1 MTPDMETASLAVRER
16 EQESFIFLGKV
27 ITCNTCQAY
36 LDGFVRASKTGFCP
50 VCGVHM
56 PTMKRRQERKA
67 RLIRHY
73 EDGEVI

>member
-1 MTPDMETASLAVRER
+1 MTAEVETISPAVRER
-16 EQESFIFLGKV
+16 EQEALIFLGEI

-36 LDGFVRASKTGFCP
+36 LDGFARAPKTGFCP

-67 RLIRHY
+67 RMIRHY
-73 EDGEVI
+73 EDGGVI

>member
-1 MTPDMETASLAVRER
+1 MTPEMETISLAVKER
-16 EQESFIFLGKV
+16 ENEAFILLGEI

-73 EDGEVI
+73 EDGGAI